1 MTDALTIIYYIFDKF
16 IDLIFNGLQI
26 SNNVTIG
33 WVLVVITIFAILI
46 KNIINLPRSMSSF
59 DKFRS
64 HSYSTTKQYLTF
76 DGEVYAQNRSV
87 TKTKR
92 RY

>member
-26 SNNVTIG
+26 ANNVSIG

-46 KNIINLPRSMSSF
+46 KNVINLPKSMTSF
-59 DKFRS
+59 EKFRS
-64 HSYSTTKQYLTF
+64 HSIETSKYNINSK
-76 DGEVYAQNRSV
+76 GEAYYNRSI
-87 TKTKR
+87 TTSKR